1 MTHLW
6 RMKCF
11 RSFFGTR
18 GVAALRAAQL
28 HGREP
33 AVPRGE
39 SGIAYLAED
48 LAFGSVVPVEVWHG
62 CVTARA
68 GAVLRDIAFRAAPDG
83 ADLLAIAFFVVRD
96 KFFISP
102 VLPEVSDQRKLV
114 DLELLVFGGMGIIK
128 GPLLEW
134 NVSADKHDQPA
145 VLLIKVLN
153 KLK

>member
-1 MTHLW
+1 MD
-6 RMKCF
+6 
-11 RSFFGTR
+11 
-18 GVAALRAAQL
+18 
-28 HGREP
+28 P
-33 AVPRGE
+33 
-39 SGIAYLAED
+39 
-48 LAFGSVVPVEVWHG
+48 EVWHG

-83 ADLLAIAFFVVRD
+83 ADLLAIAFFVVGD

-145 VLLIKVLN
+145 VLLVKVLN

>member
-1 MTHLW
+1 
-6 RMKCF
+6 MKCF

-18 GVAALRAAQL
+18 ALLQCGQRSFMEENRL
-28 HGREP
+28 SP
-33 AVPRGE
+33 GE
-39 SGIAYLAED
+39 NLASHTLERIWPLD
-48 LAFGSVVPVEVWHG
+48 PEVWHG

-128 GPLLEW
+128 SPLLERD
-134 NVSADKHDQPA
+134 VSADEHDQPA
-145 VLLIKVLN
+145 VLLVKVLN